1 MSNTPLINGIFIIR
15 TQAEYSPITKIVS
28 VRTILEM
35 PMTGQQIMCVDVET
49 LLSALKTEISEAH
62 QQIIP
67 KQKEEKA

>member
-1 MSNTPLINGIFIIR
+1 MSNTLLINGFFIVR
-15 TQAEYSPITKIVS
+15 TQAEYSPVTKMVS
-28 VRTILEM
+28 VRAILEI
-35 PMTGQQIMCVDVET
+35 PMTGQQIMCVDDET